1 MNVLSFA
8 LSAALCV
15 ISVPVVLGQND
26 GTRFLDRFTYEDE
39 DILRNDEFYDYAPQN
54 WKNIVCDEGNM
65 LDECL
70 GYTDKW
76 HTARDWSITKNYCR
90 WCPQGSSSCEKHHQS
105 PIDLNRAV
113 GYELGT
119 NDLANECIDIHW
131 MKYEDSFCS
140 MEELIESDAFTI
152 ERHAL
157 RISQP
162 ITVFSDFADDND
174 GVVDGVRLECR
185 IKGLGSRFG

>member
-1 MNVLSFA
+1 MKLTVSA
-8 LSAALCV
+8 LLLALA
-15 ISVPVVLGQND
+15 SLQQTTAQNTD
-26 GTRFLDRFTYEDE
+26 DRFLDRFTYEDE
-39 DILRNDEFYDYAPQN
+39 DDLRNDGFYDYSPPN
-54 WKNIVCDEGNM
+54 WNDIRCNEGSR

-76 HTARDWSITKNYCR
+76 DTARDWSITKNYCR
-90 WCPQGSSSCEKHHQS
+90 WCPEGQGKCDKHHQS
-105 PIDLNRAV
+105 PIDLRRAV
-113 GYELGT
+113 GYEPGT
-119 NDLANECIDIHW
+119 HDLANECIDIHW

-140 MEELIESDAFTI
+140 MEELIEADAFSI
-152 ERHAL
+152 ERHGL

-162 ITVFSDFADDND
+162 ISVFDNFADDND